1 MDKFTKIFAI
11 IDATYTLHALS
22 PGTLRL
28 YYNPVSGLFEP
39 IPFDGQRG
47 VPNYSKFN
55 SDFNN
60 NLLIDYINQGGWW
73 IDNFFLKEDKINEI
87 FYNKYV
93 ENLKIISSDAYLK
106 NFSRIK
112 KIK

>member
-1 MDKFTKIFAI
+1 MDKFAKFFAI

-93 ENLKIISSDAYLK
+93 KNLKIISSDAYLK
-106 NFSRIK
+106 KFFKNR